1 VPSATSTLGIIER
14 IRRGDQEA
22 FTVLFNRTALRL
34 AARIH
39 YQLSPEMRGFYEI
52 DDLIQE
58 TYLRAVQDLSRFE
71 YRAPGSFLRWICAIA
86 DHVIADRA
94 RFEGRQKRQ
103 ATQLLRYRSP
113 SNPAGPE
120 PVNSLTPSRILASEE
135 KFRALISKLEIL
147 PENCRSVFL
156 LAKLEGLSTREIAE
170 KLSIHPQQ
178 VSLLLHRAVKK
189 LQQALHSL
197 NAHG

>member
-1 VPSATSTLGIIER
+1 M
-14 IRRGDQEA
+14 
-22 FTVLFNRTALRL
+22 LFNRTAWRL

-39 YQLSPEMRGFYEI
+39 YRLSPEMRGYYET

-58 TYLRAVQDLSRFE
+58 TYLRAVRDLGHFQ
-71 YRAPGSFLRWICAIA
+71 YRTPGSFLRWITAIA

-103 ATQLLRYRSP
+103 AAQLLRYRSP

-120 PVNSLTPSRILASEE
+120 PVNSQTPSRILAGEE
-135 KFRALISKLEIL
+135 QFRALIAKLEIL
-147 PENCRSVFL
+147 PENYRNVFL
-156 LAKLEGLSTREIAE
+156 LAKMEGLTTGEIAA
-170 KLSIHPQQ
+170 KLGIPPQQ

-189 LQQALHSL
+189 LQQALLS
-197 NAHG
+197 